1 MFIYCLF
8 KWLISNSILLQQR
21 ISRRLVNLQIVAVAC
36 HRIHHNNP
44 ETGFYFQGVIPMCG
58 KKGLELILKFCRH
71 PFLVILGHS
80 LIEPVYGKIG
90 IIQWNWRIT
99 VTKICRYFWFNIIHT
114 YIYSNTYK
122 YSVTSQYLHG
132 SSYLIMLQGGKSW
145 ITSFEIFT
153 DFKFM
158 ENSRSQKTW
167 IGRYDTQ
174 TVIRTNYCK
183 QHFLVNFWYN

>member
-58 KKGLELILKFCRH
+58 KKGLELVLKFCRH

-114 YIYSNTYK
+114 CIHLFKYIWVQCYLPILTRFFLSNYATGRKIVNYEFWDI
-122 YSVTSQYLHG
+122 HG
-132 SSYLIMLQGGKSW
+132 FQIHGKFQILKKVNW
-145 ITSFEIFT
+145 EIRHT
-153 DFKFM
+153 
-158 ENSRSQKTW
+158 NSNSHK
-167 IGRYDTQ
+167 
-174 TVIRTNYCK
+174 
-183 QHFLVNFWYN
+183 LL

>member
-145 ITSFEIFT
+145 ITSFDI
-153 DFKFM
+153 
-158 ENSRSQKTW
+158 
-167 IGRYDTQ
+167 
-174 TVIRTNYCK
+174 
-183 QHFLVNFWYN
+183 FLVPKNVNWEIRHTDSSLHKLL